1 MQGIRIATRSDRSQ
15 VQDEWVTASKRD
27 TGWPVS
33 QLGLCLKQADSHR
46 SPDSRRSP
54 HWISERMPRRRQ
66 SNVANHLPAS
76 RGLPPIRHIFI
87 LPSEALAARLKNVE
101 TISGGRRMLK
111 AMRLEALGTPSKQR
125 AVRRNRKAATG
136 PRRVTTMWA
145 TSGSWRRRRLR
156 CRRCRRRS

>member
-1 MQGIRIATRSDRSQ
+1 MQGIRIATPSGRSRA
-15 VQDEWVTASKRD
+15 QDEWVIASKRD
-27 TGWPVS
+27 TRWPAS
-33 QLGLCLKQADSHR
+33 HLGLCSKQAGSHR
-46 SPDSRRSP
+46 LPDSRRSP

-87 LPSEALAARLKNVE
+87 LPSEALAARLKNVK
-101 TISGGRRMLK
+101 TISGAGRMLK
-111 AMRLEALGTPSKQR
+111 AMRLEALGAPSKQR
-125 AVRRNRKAATG
+125 AVRRNRKTAAG

-145 TSGSWRRRRLR
+145 TSGSLRRRRLR